1 MNPPGGCLRINK
13 VLCSTMTMRHL
24 LQFFIVGFIILPFH
38 LASAEDDPD
47 YPTPAPNLTPAEVVL
62 AQLRAMQN
70 NDDPVENAGIA
81 IAYQF
86 AAPGN
91 KAIFG
96 PLDKFASMIHEGF
109 PEMLNFNK
117 LEMPEGQSKGPEAL
131 QPVILK
137 KDNKTYLYLFYL
149 RRQTEGNCVGCWMTE
164 SVMRPPGEY
173 DNADEE
179 MI

>member
-1 MNPPGGCLRINK
+1 MKKLATCFVVFLCL
-13 VLCSTMTMRHL
+13 SHL
-24 LQFFIVGFIILPFH
+24 NV
-38 LASAEDDPD
+38 AWAAEERD
-47 YPTPAPNLTPAEVVL
+47 YPEPAPDLTPAEVVL

-70 NDDPVENAGIA
+70 NDDPVDNAGIA

-96 PLDKFASMIHEGF
+96 PLDRFASMIHEGF
-109 PEMLNFNK
+109 PEMLNFNT

-131 QPVILK
+131 QPVVLK
-137 KDNKTYLYLFYL
+137 KGDKTYLYIFYL
-149 RRQTEGNCVGCWMTE
+149 RRQTEGDCVGCWMTE